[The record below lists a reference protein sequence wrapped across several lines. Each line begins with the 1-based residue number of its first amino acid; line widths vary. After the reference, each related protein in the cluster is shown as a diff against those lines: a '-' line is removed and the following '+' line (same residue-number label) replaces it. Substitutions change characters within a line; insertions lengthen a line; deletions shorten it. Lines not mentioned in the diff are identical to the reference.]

1 MYKIR
6 KKNQYKP
13 YDIPYSVQ
21 ITKNHS
27 LLEFM
32 GPCGHSSISRKK
44 IDNKGHLLFNIDKK
58 NFSFHGITFIRP
70 LKSMVQQNLPFS
82 CTKRAPFL
90 REKFISMKEKIEES
104 TNYIDVFEK
113 NNTFWS
119 GYDFSKRSADRDGKA
134 AIAELP
140 FQIFGKKKKE
150 LKEELFISYNQETFI
165 SYNQEIFIS
174 YFFPTRRKGDN
185 YKKIHNSAIGDHSS
199 FLIGREFK
207 WGNQLLKNKMNGVG
221 NGYSAFLQLIGLG
234 YRLKLEGEKN
244 NYGAGSIKTSKTIEK
259 GEFHKNDYWDKNL
272 KCFNSQIPNKPIA
285 TIAAGFSHKIRYLF
299 PTDILVF
306 VAKFPKNKICI
317 FGIDKEDV
325 NNCASQ
331 IKSIHPPTRYK
342 GKGIRINNE
351 VPLLRAG
358 KKNK

>member
-13 YDIPYSVQ
+13 YEIPYSVQ

-27 LLEFM
+27 SLQFI

-44 IDNKGHLLFNIDKK
+44 IDKKGYLLFNIDKK
-58 NFSFHGITFIRP
+58 NFSFRTITFGRSLPQKSILVPP
-70 LKSMVQQNLPFS
+70 LPS
-82 CTKRAPFL
+82 KRLLEA
-90 REKFISMKEKIEES
+90 MKDKEER
-104 TNYIDVFEK
+104 YGIDVFEK
-113 NNTFWS
+113 KNWIGNDCGGT
-119 GYDFSKRSADRDGKA
+119 GVNRKA
-134 AIAELP
+134 AISSVCDYG
-140 FQIFGKKKKE
+140 QIFSKKKNKATT
-150 LKEELFISYNQETFI
+150 IGSNDCGSYNKSSLKNF
-165 SYNQEIFIS
+165 
-174 YFFPTRRKGDN
+174 
-185 YKKIHNSAIGDHSS
+185 NSLEGK
-199 FLIGREFK
+199 FQ
-207 WGNQLLKNKMNGVG
+207 WTNQLLKNKINGVA

-234 YRLKLEGEKN
+234 YRFTIQGDKN
-244 NYGAGSIKTSKTIEK
+244 NLVPHSIKKIQTL
-259 GEFHKNDYWDKNL
+259 DKFNKSPYSQSL
-272 KCFNSQIPNKPIA
+272 KKPIL

-325 NNCASQ
+325 KNCASQ
-331 IKSIHPPTRYK
+331 IKQIHPPTRYK

-351 VPLLRAG
+351 VPILHTG